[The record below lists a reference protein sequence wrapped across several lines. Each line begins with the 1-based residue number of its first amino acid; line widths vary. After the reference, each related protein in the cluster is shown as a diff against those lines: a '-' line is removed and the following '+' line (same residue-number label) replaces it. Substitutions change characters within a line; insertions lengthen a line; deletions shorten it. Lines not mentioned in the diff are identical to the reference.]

1 MRPKTNA
8 FRGVEFGIAVATLIG
23 EVMSNGFSHS
33 TTVVSKAKKS
43 TVDVWLLLSIPIA
56 ILVIVAAG
64 EGVFVRGLYRD
75 TPFFAIQAFAQ
86 DFITLFVVLPALV
99 VSAWF
104 AARRSDRGRLV
115 WLGAIAYLVYSY
127 VIDAFVVRFNSMFLV
142 YVALLGCALY
152 ALIGGFVTTDM
163 NVIKARF
170 ARRTP
175 VRSVSVCLGVLALT
189 FYTLWLREAIPA
201 VLTGTVPLSVEQ
213 NGTPTNA
220 VQVLDMAWML
230 PAFVIAAV
238 SLARKTALGYTLA
251 GAALTFV
258 VLLSLAV
265 LSIVAFMIAR
275 DYPVIIPQVALF
287 GAVLVLALGLLSWY
301 LTALRPAAEPNVAV
315 VSTPMTAAAG

>member
-1 MRPKTNA
+1 
-8 FRGVEFGIAVATLIG
+8 
-23 EVMSNGFSHS
+23 MSNGFSHATVRVS
-33 TTVVSKAKKS
+33 TPKKG
-43 TVDVWLLLSIPIA
+43 TVDVWLSLSIPIA

-75 TPFFAIQAFAQ
+75 APFFALQAFAQ
-86 DFITLFVVLPALV
+86 DFVTLFVVLPTLV

-127 VIDAFVVRFNSMFLV
+127 VIDAFVVRFNSMFVV

-170 ARRTP
+170 AGRAP
-175 VRSVSVCLGVLALT
+175 VKSVSVCLGLLALT

-201 VLTGTVPLSVEQ
+201 VLAGTVPLSVQQ

-265 LSIVAFMIAR
+265 LSIVAVMITR
-275 DYPVIIPQVALF
+275 GDWVIIPQVALF
-287 GAVLVLALGLLSWY
+287 GALFVLALGLLSWY
-301 LTALRPAAEPNVAV
+301 LKALRSAAEPNVAV

>member
-1 MRPKTNA
+1 
-8 FRGVEFGIAVATLIG
+8 
-23 EVMSNGFSHS
+23 MSNRFTYS
-33 TTVVSKAKKS
+33 TALVSKPKK
-43 TVDVWLLLSIPIA
+43 TAGDIWLLLSIPIA
-56 ILVIVAAG
+56 ILLLVAAG

-75 TPFFAIQAFAQ
+75 APFFALQAFAQ
-86 DFITLFVVLPALV
+86 DFITLFVVLPTLV

-115 WLGAIAYLVYSY
+115 WLGALAYLVYSY
-127 VIDAFVVRFNSMFLV
+127 VIDAFVVRFNSMFVV

-163 NVIKARF
+163 NIIKARF
-170 ARRTP
+170 AGRAP
-175 VRSVSVCLGVLALT
+175 VKSVSVCLGVLALT
-189 FYTLWLREAIPA
+189 FYTLWLSEAIPA
-201 VLTGTVPLSVEQ
+201 VLAGTVPLSVQE

-265 LSIVAFMIAR
+265 LSIVAFMITR
-275 DYPVIIPQVALF
+275 GYPVIIPQVALF
-287 GAVLVLALGLLSWY
+287 GALFVIALGLLGWF
-301 LTALRPAAEPNVAV
+301 LKALRSAAEPNLAV
-315 VSTPMTAAAG
+315 VSTPVAATAR

>member
-1 MRPKTNA
+1 MRQKRTV
-8 FRGVEFGIAVATLIG
+8 FRGVEFGTGVATLIG
-23 EVMSNGFSHS
+23 EAMSNGVTHS
-33 TTVVSKAKKS
+33 IALVTKPKKS
-43 TVDVWLLLSIPIA
+43 AVDVWLLLSIPTA
-56 ILVIVAAG
+56 VLLLVAAG
-64 EGVFVRGLYRD
+64 EGVFVSGLYRD
-75 TPFFAIQAFAQ
+75 APFFALQAVAQ
-86 DFITLFVVLPALV
+86 DFISLFVVLPTLV

-127 VIDAFVVRFNSMFLV
+127 AIDAFVVRFNSMFVV

-152 ALIGGFVTTDM
+152 ALIGGFVTTDIDA
-163 NVIKARF
+163 IKARF

-175 VRSVSVCLGVLALT
+175 VKSVSVCLGVLALT
-189 FYTLWLREAIPA
+189 FYSLWLSEAIPA
-201 VLTGTVPLSVEQ
+201 VVAGTVPLSVQQ

-265 LSIVAFMIAR
+265 LSIVAFMITR
-275 DYPVIIPQVALF
+275 GYPVIIPQVALF
-287 GAVLVLALGLLSWY
+287 SALFVLALGLLGWY
-301 LTALRPAAEPNVAV
+301 LKALRSAAEASGTG
-315 VSTPMTAAAG
+315 VSTPITANAR